1 MRLYNYELEQHLLG
15 GLLQQPKEYY
25 KISGFISEKDFYSE
39 SSSMHRAIFVIL
51 KSSIEKDESV
61 DEYIL
66 AEKIKNLGLNFEE
79 GIDCLEYLQS
89 LTLRK
94 SSAGSIL
101 SAAKEIKTLT
111 LKRDIA
117 QIGIDLQSSMKQSS
131 LSCYQDIID
140 KADSIYNSKINFY
153 ESGADAPENIYENME
168 HMIED
173 RGENPVDDH
182 GLEGPH
188 QRLHEIYGSLL
199 RPGNISVIVAR
210 SGIGKTQ
217 FCMDFCTK
225 VSAMNE
231 NVPILHFDNGEMS
244 IEELTMRQC
253 AALSGVPLNLLE
265 SGRWRNA
272 GEDIVKKVRA
282 VWKSV
287 KDMKFYYYNC
297 GGMSVDEMVNT
308 VKRFYYS
315 KVGRGNQM
323 IFSFDY
329 IKTTFQPSGNKSEW
343 QIVGEMVDRFK
354 RLIAK
359 DLIFDKKP
367 VVSMLTSVQMN
378 RVGTSRN
385 RTADNIVEDETV
397 VSLSDRITQFC
408 SHMFLL
414 RSKEPAEIA
423 EDADFGT
430 HKLTNIKAR
439 HLGQDPMGEIEPVRM
454 LDGSLKRNYL
464 NLDFNNF
471 SITERGDLRDLVEH
485 LRVEGIS
492 PDEDGDSDLPDLF
505 NE

>member
-1 MRLYNYELEQHLLG
+1 MQLYNYELEQHLLS
-15 GLLQQPKEYY
+15 GLIQNPDVFF
-25 KISGFISEKDFYSE
+25 KISGFISEKDFFSE
-39 SSSMHRAIFVIL
+39 SSSINRSIFLVL
-51 KSSIEKDESV
+51 RSSIENNNSV
-61 DEYIL
+61 DEYLIS
-66 AEKIKNLGLNFEE
+66 EKVKDLGITFEE
-79 GIDCLEYLQS
+79 GIDALEYLQS
-89 LTLRK
+89 LLLRK
-94 SSAGSIL
+94 VSDKSVIDS
-101 SAAKEIKTLT
+101 AKELKILT
-111 LKRDIA
+111 LKRDICG
-117 QIGIDLQSSMKQSS
+117 IGRDLNESMHSPS
-131 LSCYQDIID
+131 LKNYQDIID
-140 KADSIYNSKINFY
+140 KADSIYNEKVNFY
-153 ESGADAPENIYENME
+153 EVGSDLPENIYDNME
-168 HMIED
+168 EMIEE

-225 VSAMNE
+225 VSSMNE

-244 IEELTMRQC
+244 LEELTMRQC
-253 AALSGVPLNLLE
+253 AALSGVQLNLLE

-272 GEDIVKKVRA
+272 GEQTVNKVRS
-282 VWKSV
+282 VWK
-287 KDMKFYYYNC
+287 KLKGMKFYYYNC
-297 GGMSVDEMVNT
+297 GGMSIDEMVNM
-308 VKRFYYS
+308 VKRFYFS
-315 KVGRGNQM
+315 QVGRGNQM

-329 IKTTFQPSGNKSEW
+329 IKTTFQPSGNKTEW
-343 QIVGEMVDRFK
+343 QVVGEMVDRFK

-359 DLIFDKKP
+359 DLLFDKKP

-385 RTADNIVEDETV
+385 RSSDNIVEDETV

-414 RSKEPAEIA
+414 RSKEPSEIT
-423 EDADFGT
+423 EDANFGT

-454 LDGSLKRNYL
+454 PDGTLKRNYL

-471 SITERGDLRDLVEH
+471 NITERGDLRDLVEH
-485 LRVEGIS
+485 IRVEGLT
-492 PDEDGDSDLPDLF
+492 PEEDGRTDLPALF
-505 NE
+505 DE